1 MPRQSIELSFG
12 GFARCHALLANS
24 GRGLSMMVVPGR
36 SFRAVKGP
44 TSCLAIAGVAPRA
57 AGAWV
62 LARIV
67 QAPRCRFGSGRT
79 DGSRRTGARRFDHAR
94 AGFLQLSA
102 AVAKGANRAGVSAPG
117 NRDSRFFPPVNSEHR
132 IVVHLQLGAPK
143 FAGAQMRAPLQ
154 SQAEYF
160 VRPSGLE
167 TDDPCV
173 VPRISAVERFSQ
185 PPSSILQ
192 THPGSP

>member
-1 MPRQSIELSFG
+1 MPRQSSELGFG
-12 GFARCHALLANS
+12 GFARRRALLANS

-79 DGSRRTGARRFDHAR
+79 DGSRRTGARGFDDAR

-102 AVAKGANRAGVSAPG
+102 AVAEGADRAGVSTPG
-117 NRDSRFFPPVNSEHR
+117 NRDSRFFQPVNSKHR
-132 IVVHLQLGAPK
+132 IVVHRQLGA
-143 FAGAQMRAPLQ
+143 
-154 SQAEYF
+154 
-160 VRPSGLE
+160 
-167 TDDPCV
+167 
-173 VPRISAVERFSQ
+173 VPRISAAVAVGSPVRSWLIASPVAVSFREQRFSQ
-185 PPSSILQ
+185 PPSSTQQ
-192 THPGSP
+192 THPESP